1 MSDSPQRVLAEIA
14 ELALSVQMLRVEHPE
29 KSTKEL
35 IQMAIEG
42 LKKQDAQQEL
52 DTAVECMKGGER

>member
-14 ELALSVQMLRVEHPE
+14 ELALKVQALRSEHPE

-35 IQMAIEG
+35 IQMAVEG
-42 LKKQDAQQEL
+42 LEKQDARQEL

>member
-14 ELALSVQMLRVEHPE
+14 ELALKVQALRFEHPE

-35 IQMAIEG
+35 IQMAVAE
-42 LKKQDAQQEL
+42 LEKQDTRQEL
-52 DTAVECMKGGER
+52 DMAVEFMKGAQ

>member
-14 ELALSVQMLRVEHPE
+14 ELALSVQKLRFEHPE

-35 IQMAIEG
+35 IQMAVEG
-42 LKKQDAQQEL
+42 LEKQDARQEL
-52 DTAVECMKGGER
+52 DTAVECMKGVER